1 MYNDSKKGC
10 ADERFLEMSYL
21 DSVIH
26 QSLTRGRA
34 MTLQMGRTLHI
45 VSFSAESAFLYHCLN
60 LDSEALQHYVKR
72 YEKIDEVL
80 NLMENLA
87 PLPLWLAKWS

>member
-1 MYNDSKKGC
+1 MWARFC

-45 VSFSAESAFLYHCLN
+45 MSYSADSAFLYHRLD
-60 LDSEALQHYVKR
+60 LDSDSDQHYVKR
-72 YEKIDEVL
+72 YDKIDEVL